1 MTDIGTFPIYSFPT
15 YTFPTYTWPIAGTF
29 TPFLFAEHYD
39 LDVILNRTLN
49 FSPIMNRTLNFSPI
63 MNRTLSFTYEE
74 LDDL

>member
-1 MTDIGTFPIYSFPT
+1 MTDIGTFPIYSFPA
-15 YTFPTYTWPIAGTF
+15 YTFPTYTWPIAETF

-49 FSPIMNRTLNFSPI
+49 FSQVMNTTLAFTPF

-74 LDDL
+74 LDEL